1 MNTEAIT
8 VQYCIEMY
16 ERKNKAVILK
26 DGRVA
31 GFIYEKEDD
40 HAKVAT
46 QWQRADGPAGG
57 IFH

>member
-8 VQYCIEMY
+8 VQDCIEMY
-16 ERKNKAVILK
+16 ERKNRAVILK

-31 GFIYEKEDD
+31 GFSYEKEDD

-46 QWQRADGPAGG
+46 Q
-57 IFH
+57 

>member
-8 VQYCIEMY
+8 VQDCIEMY

-31 GFIYEKEDD
+31 GFSYEKEDCY
-40 HAKVAT
+40 AKITT
-46 QWQRADGPAGG
+46 Q
-57 IFH
+57 